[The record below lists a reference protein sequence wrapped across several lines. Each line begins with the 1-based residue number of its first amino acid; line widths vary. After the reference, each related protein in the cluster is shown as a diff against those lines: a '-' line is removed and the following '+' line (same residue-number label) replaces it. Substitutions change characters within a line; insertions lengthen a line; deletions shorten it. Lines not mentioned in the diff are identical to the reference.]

1 MNRESNCDIA
11 VGDCLAKIARQPKVK
26 TTDYLESGAFPVIDQ
41 GTKFVGGY
49 VNDESLL
56 YTGPLPVVI
65 FGDHNRH
72 IKFVK
77 SPFAVGADGTQLL
90 YPDERFEISYFYY
103 AIRALPLKN
112 YGYERHFKY
121 LKEERLRAWPLDGQR
136 RIAAILSA
144 YDDLIEN
151 NTRRI
156 AILEEMARRIYEEW
170 FVRFRFPGHE
180 GVRMI
185 ESELGLVPDR
195 WEHRSL
201 AQFGDVITGKTPSKA
216 NPDFYGR
223 DVPFLK
229 TPDMHGNM
237 FILATGESLSAQG
250 AASQRSK
257 TLPVGS
263 LCVSCI
269 GTIGVVSI
277 TTEPCQ
283 TNQQINSLVP
293 TEQAALE
300 FLFFR
305 LKDSKKTL
313 ENLGSNGATMGNV
326 NKSKFEALSVLTPP
340 RDLIVRFH
348 EQTAQMFALIGT
360 LDRKNRTLRT
370 TRDLLLPKLIS
381 GELDVSAM
389 PEPQALAA

>member
-11 VGDCLAKIARQPKVK
+11 VGECLAKIARQPKVK

-90 YPDERFEISYFYY
+90 YPDERFDISYFYY

-121 LKEERLRAWPLDGQR
+121 LKEERLRVWPLDVQR

-180 GVRMI
+180 GVRMVD
-185 ESELGLVPDR
+185 SELGLVPEGWRVTRFTDVFDVR
-195 WEHRSL
+195 YGKGLGTKDLL
-201 AQFGDVITGKTPSKA
+201 ADGQYPVYGAGGVIGRYDSFIAEGPTCLITSRGNGSGTVWRTVEKAFVTNNSFLVYPKADFTGLNFGFAELFAGQANVKTVVS
-216 NPDFYGR
+216 G
-223 DVPFLK
+223 
-229 TPDMHGNM
+229 
-237 FILATGESLSAQG
+237 SAQP
-250 AASQRSK
+250 QL
-257 TLPVGS
+257 TLDGLAGLQVIAP
-263 LCVSCI
+263 
-269 GTIGVVSI
+269 
-277 TTEPCQ
+277 ER
-283 TNQQINSLVP
+283 
-293 TEQAALE
+293 A
-300 FLFFR
+300 
-305 LKDSKKTL
+305 
-313 ENLGSNGATMGNV
+313 
-326 NKSKFEALSVLTPP
+326 VL
-340 RDLIVRFH
+340 VRFD
-348 EQTAQMFALIGT
+348 ALVSPMFDLANKLHFVI
-360 LDRKNRTLRT
+360 RNLRT

-381 GELDVSAM
+381 GELDLSAV
-389 PEPQALAA
+389 PEPEALAA

>member
-11 VGDCLAKIARQPKVK
+11 VGECLAKIARQPKVK

-41 GTKFVGGY
+41 GMKFVGGY

-90 YPDERFEISYFYY
+90 YPDERFDISYFYY

-121 LKEERLRAWPLDGQR
+121 LKEERLRVWPLDGQR
-136 RIAAILSA
+136 RIAAILAA

-156 AILEEMARRIYEEW
+156 EILEEMARRIYEEW

-180 GVRMI
+180 GMRMV
-185 ESELGLVPDR
+185 ESELGLVPAEWRVTRFTDVFDVR
-195 WEHRSL
+195 YGKGLGTRDLL
-201 AQFGDVITGKTPSKA
+201 ADGQYPVYGAGGVIGRYDSFIAEGPTCLITSRGNGSGTVWRTVEKAFVTNNSFLVYPKADFTGLNFGFAELFAGQANVKTVVS
-216 NPDFYGR
+216 G
-223 DVPFLK
+223 
-229 TPDMHGNM
+229 
-237 FILATGESLSAQG
+237 SAQP
-250 AASQRSK
+250 QL
-257 TLPVGS
+257 TLDGLAGLQVIAP
-263 LCVSCI
+263 
-269 GTIGVVSI
+269 
-277 TTEPCQ
+277 ER
-283 TNQQINSLVP
+283 
-293 TEQAALE
+293 A
-300 FLFFR
+300 
-305 LKDSKKTL
+305 
-313 ENLGSNGATMGNV
+313 
-326 NKSKFEALSVLTPP
+326 VL
-340 RDLIVRFH
+340 VRFD
-348 EQTAQMFALIGT
+348 ALVSPMFDLANKLHFVVC
-360 LDRKNRTLRT
+360 NLRT

-381 GELDVSAM
+381 GELSVTEM
-389 PEPQALAA
+389 FEPEALAA